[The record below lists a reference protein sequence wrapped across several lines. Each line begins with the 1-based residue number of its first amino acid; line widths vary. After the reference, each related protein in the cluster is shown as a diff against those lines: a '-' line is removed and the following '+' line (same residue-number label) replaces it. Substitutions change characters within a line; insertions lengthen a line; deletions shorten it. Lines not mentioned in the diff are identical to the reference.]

1 MFVKPGSV
9 LFGTTV
15 FGQDVGVY
23 HNLLARAFVVVYN
36 AGQTFNNQQDTRSS
50 LEHALGHSISPS
62 TRVRSGVY
70 RRFMPAFGDAPG
82 HAARVGAA
90 GQS

>member
-36 AGQTFNNQQDTRSS
+36 AAHTFNNQQDTRSS
-50 LEHALGHSISPS
+50 LEHALGHSISLS

-70 RRFMPAFGDAPG
+70 RLFR
-82 HAARVGAA
+82 GAVRP
-90 GQS
+90 